1 MKSYHFYN
9 TYSIILVFL
18 ILRFFCSKL
27 EYALAFEFWWGLIF
41 FEKKNKQQNQSIN
54 KIEMRNISSESMWKM
69 KGLTTLLFLLNNSC
83 VLWNNLQNSLSVF
96 LASNWNLK
104 RPHRSVVRIFAQT
117 WQMIGTSFFCCCRNI
132 LFSRKQKDYFVSKTD
147 IFFSKKTLTTLLK
160 MILRHEFFFH
170 KQMKTC
176 FVWKTNSTFFGK
188 RKNSLVRKK
197 KKSNASKLGK
207 QK

>member
-1 MKSYHFYN
+1 MFKTWVCFSIRVLMRSHF
-9 TYSIILVFL
+9 
-18 ILRFFCSKL
+18 
-27 EYALAFEFWWGLIF
+27 FW
-41 FEKKNKQQNQSIN
+41 KKNKQQNQSIN

-147 IFFSKKTLTTLLK
+147 IFFLKKKHLPYCSKWFCVPSSSFTNK
-160 MILRHEFFFH
+160 
-170 KQMKTC
+170 
-176 FVWKTNSTFFGK
+176 WKRVLFGK
-188 RKNSLVRKK
+188 PIQRSLEK
-197 KKSNASKLGK
+197 GK
-207 QK
+207 IR